1 MSLADVLTE
10 KQQAVL
16 QSYLHDDWRVL
27 ILSGAVRAGKTWIS
41 DWLFLLEL
49 KRVRKLAQENGDPH
63 PIVILAGYSS
73 NSIYTNV
80 IASIEKSFG
89 LTMKTD
95 RHGHYR
101 LFGIDIVPAYT
112 GNKKGVGAIRGATA
126 YSAYIDEGS
135 LADQSVFQE
144 ILQRCSVEGSRIIV
158 TTNPDTPVNFLKAK
172 YIDNKNPKARIKSF
186 SFTIDDNTF
195 LAPEYVESLKAATPS
210 GMYYDRSILG
220 MWVSGEGAVYR
231 DFDKRTMMIDKQDLP
246 DDLSYYCGVDW
257 GFEHAG
263 VITVFGDD
271 RQGNVYL
278 IEEHTKQFKFIEY
291 WKNIAKDI
299 QAKYG
304 RNILFWCDSARPDN
318 VSEFQQAG
326 IQARNANKAKM
337 AGIEKVSEYMKQGKF
352 FVVKDGVDQFLDEVY
367 QYAWDDKTGEP
378 VKENDHVMDSMRYAV
393 YNQHRD
399 NQAQTIRSRYF

>member
-1 MSLADVLTE
+1 M
-10 KQQAVL
+10 
-16 QSYLHDDWRVL
+16 
-27 ILSGAVRAGKTWIS
+27 
-41 DWLFLLEL
+41 
-49 KRVRKLAQENGDPH
+49 P
-63 PIVILAGYSS
+63 
-73 NSIYTNV
+73 
-80 IASIEKSFG
+80 
-89 LTMKTD
+89 
-95 RHGHYR
+95 
-101 LFGIDIVPAYT
+101 
-112 GNKKGVGAIRGATA
+112 
-126 YSAYIDEGS
+126 
-135 LADQSVFQE
+135 
-144 ILQRCSVEGSRIIV
+144 VEY
-158 TTNPDTPVNFLKAK
+158 VNALKAQ
-172 YIDNKNPKARIKSF
+172 
-186 SFTIDDNTF
+186 
-195 LAPEYVESLKAATPS
+195 TPS
-210 GMYYDRSILG
+210 GMFTDRAIYG
-220 MWVSGEGAVYR
+220 QWVSGDGIVYR

-318 VSEFQQAG
+318 VNEFQQAG

-352 FVVKDGVDQFLDEVY
+352 YVVKDGVDQFLDEIY
-367 QYAWDDKTGEP
+367 QYVWDDKTGEP
-378 VKENDHVMDSMRYAV
+378 IKENDHVMDSMRYAV

-399 NQAQTIRSRYF
+399 NQARTIRSRYF

>member
-1 MSLADVLTE
+1 MTLSNILTN
-10 KQQAVL
+10 KQIKVL
-16 QSYLHDDWRVL
+16 QSYLHDDWKYL
-27 ILSGAVRAGKTWIS
+27 ILSGAVRSGKTYI
-41 DWLFLLEL
+41 DNYLFILEL
-49 KRVRKLAQENGDPH
+49 RRVAKLAAKRHDPK
-63 PIVILAGYSS
+63 PQFILAGFSS
-73 NSIYTNV
+73 NTIYNNV
-80 IASIEKSFG
+80 ISSLSSQFG
-89 LTMKTD
+89 VDLTPDK
-95 RHGHYR
+95 HGHYH
-101 LFGIDIVPAYT
+101 LFGVDIVPAYT
-112 GNKKGVGAIRGATA
+112 GSIRGMSGIRGMTS
-126 YSAYIDEGS
+126 YGAYINEAS
-135 LADQSVFQE
+135 LAVHEVFQE
-144 ILQRCSVEGSRIIV
+144 ILDRCSVEGARVICD
-158 TTNPDTPVNFLKAK
+158 TNPDNPQHFLKTD
-172 YIDNKNPKARIKSF
+172 YIDNHKPEARIKTF
-186 SFTIDDNTF
+186 SFVLDDNPT
-195 LAPEYVESLKAATPS
+195 LSRDYVDALKAATPS
-210 GMYYDRSILG
+210 GVFYDRRILG
-220 MWVSGEGAVYR
+220 QWVSGDGIVYR

-352 FVVKDGVDQFLDEVY
+352 FVVKEGVDQFLDEVY
-367 QYAWDDKTGEP
+367 QYVWDDKTGEP

-393 YNQHRD
+393 FNQHRD
-399 NQAQTIRSRYF
+399 NQARTIRSRYF

>member
-231 DFDKRTMMIDKQDLP
+231 DFDKRVMMVDKQDLP

-352 FVVKDGVDQFLDEVY
+352 YVVKDGVDQFLDEVY
-367 QYAWDDKTGEP
+367 QYVWDDKTGEP

-393 YNQHRD
+393 FNQHRD